1 MRLVLQ
7 RVRHASVAVDG
18 LPVAAIGPGLLVF
31 VGVRQGD
38 TLDTA
43 RRLARKTLELRIFDD
58 ERGLMNRSLLECGG
72 EVLAVSQF
80 TLYGDARRGRR
91 PSFSEAAPAE
101 EARPLFE
108 TYCQAIEEAG
118 VPCARGRFGAAM
130 VVELA
135 NDGPVTL
142 LLDSDVLA
150 RPRRRRDDEGEVR
163 RPYR

>member
-7 RVRHASVAVDG
+7 RVRRARVAVDG
-18 LPVAAIGPGLLVF
+18 VPVAAIGPGLLVF

-38 TLDTA
+38 TPDAA
-43 RRLARKTLELRIFDD
+43 RRLARKTVELRIFDD
-58 ERGLMNRSLLECGG
+58 ERGLMNCSLLECGG
-72 EVLAVSQF
+72 ELLAVSQF

-101 EARPLFE
+101 EALPLFE
-108 TYCQAIEEAG
+108 AYCEAVEEAG

-135 NDGPVTL
+135 NDGPVTI
-142 LLDSDVLA
+142 LLDSDELA

-163 RPYR
+163 RPNR